1 MKIVT
6 RIVNGQIVKVE
17 APQAERQFDGTLDPA
32 KLMVFERPNGKL
44 AIWHP
49 DHSHP
54 QYGKTLFVGD
64 VEAAQDIVDKV
75 YAAWTAAQH

>member
-6 RIVNGQIVKVE
+6 RIVNGQIVKIE

-49 DHSHP
+49 DYQHT
-54 QYGKTLFVGD
+54 QYGKTLFVGSAD
-64 VEAAQDIVDKV
+64 DAQVIVDKV